1 MENTINNL
9 ISKVKLLENNK
20 YYRYG
25 DTIYHKGNEWNICVK
40 NIVRKDKFKNT
51 ILRQYFDK
59 CPHKNLR
66 RPPPF
71 IQTKNI
77 LNEIVNRM
85 IENNKDIKLPD
96 KNEIVIHLR
105 LGDTCGWPKGK
116 KKNYFQIIDKL
127 LNKFEINKIS
137 FVTAFHYDG
146 SLNDT
151 TFSDK
156 SFEKNKLFLKEFLGK
171 FFDKYKNINIDI
183 VSNKNVDHDFIYMLK
198 SQYFISDFKGFSKL
212 ICNCRGR
219 KSITF

>member
-1 MENTINNL
+1 MENIINNL
-9 ISKVKLLENNK
+9 ILKVKLLKNNK

-25 DTIYHKGNEWNICVK
+25 DTIYHKGNQWSTCVTNI
-40 NIVRKDKFKNT
+40 IRRDEFKNT
-51 ILRQYFDK
+51 ILRKYFDK
-59 CPHKNLR
+59 CPHKNLK

-77 LNEIVNRM
+77 LNELVNSM
-85 IENNKDIKLPD
+85 IENNNDIKLPD

-105 LGDTCGWPKGK
+105 LGDTCGYPRGK
-116 KKNYFQIIDKL
+116 QKNYFQIIDKL

-146 SLNDT
+146 NLNDT

-156 SFEKNKLFLKEFLGK
+156 SFEKNKLFLKEFLSK
-171 FFDKYKNINIDI
+171 FLDKYKNINFDI
-183 VSNKNVDHDFIYMLK
+183 VSNINVDHDFIYMLK

-212 ICNCRGR
+212 IYYCRGK